1 MERKTKIFF
10 SILFIG
16 LVVFIISQNFYQLC
30 FVRGISMQPTLQE
43 GQMLIVKKYNVDIN
57 YNDIVVIN
65 KNKKII
71 IKRIAGLPHDTVQI
85 NDYVFINGEK
95 KDNIY
100 TKNPG
105 NAKEKIILK
114 QNEFFVLGD
123 NRQNSIDSRF
133 DEIGIIREDEIIG
146 KIIFPNKK

>member
-1 MERKTKIFF
+1 MKRNAKIII

-43 GQMLIVKKYNVDIN
+43 GQMLLIKKFDVDFD
-57 YNDIVVIN
+57 YNDIVVIK
-65 KNKKII
+65 KNNKII
-71 IKRIAGLPHDTVQI
+71 IKRLVGLPNDIVQI
-85 NDYVFINGEK
+85 HDYVYVNGEK
-95 KDNIY
+95 MDNLYIQ
-100 TKNPG
+100 NPG

-114 QNEFFVLGD
+114 QDEFFALGD

-133 DEIGIIREDEIIG
+133 DEIGIITKKDILG
-146 KIIFPNKK
+146 KVIL

>member
-1 MERKTKIFF
+1 MKRKAKIIL

-16 LVVFIISQNFYQLC
+16 LVMFIISQNFYQLC

-43 GQMLIVKKYNVDIN
+43 GQMLLIKKFDVDFN

-65 KNKKII
+65 KNNKII
-71 IKRIAGLPHDTVQI
+71 IKRLIGLPNDTVQI
-85 NDYVFINGEK
+85 HDYVYINEEK
-95 KDNIY
+95 MDNIY
-100 TKNPG
+100 IQNPG

-114 QNEFFVLGD
+114 QDEFFVLGD

-133 DEIGIIREDEIIG
+133 DEIGIITKKDIIG
-146 KIIFPNKK
+146 KVIR